1 MLAWTLA
8 RLHSALTE
16 NLPPES
22 PRLLEFVIAARPSEW
37 DLVREAARDL
47 PLSPRLVEGGAT
59 RQDSVFAAVGAAE
72 GQYVL
77 VHDAARP
84 CVSAKVVQRALRGAL
99 DHGAAVAAMPVADT
113 VKRASLGE
121 NPTVV
126 ETLDRR
132 TIWLAQTPQI
142 FERALLL
149 RAFEAA
155 EKDGWQ
161 GTDCASLVERLGVPV
176 ALTEGEPE
184 NLKVTYVTDLSRAAE
199 ILASNSLRTLR

>member
-1 MLAWTLA
+1 M
-8 RLHSALTE
+8 
-16 NLPPES
+16 
-22 PRLLEFVIAARPSEW
+22 
-37 DLVREAARDL
+37 
-47 PLSPRLVEGGAT
+47 
-59 RQDSVFAAVGAAE
+59 
-72 GQYVL
+72 
-77 VHDAARP
+77 
-84 CVSAKVVQRALRGAL
+84 
-99 DHGAAVAAMPVADT
+99 AAMPVADT

-184 NLKVTYVTDLSRAAE
+184 NMKVTYATDLSRAAE
-199 ILASNSLRTLR
+199 ILASNS